1 MIEAILGI
9 LSGSVPLVTAYFNYR
24 LKLLDNKLKNCEES
38 HKSAKEK
45 LIELERLHYENKAQ
59 IRKSE

>member
-9 LSGSVPLVTAYFNYR
+9 LSGSVPLVTAYFNYK

-38 HKSAKEK
+38 HKATKEK
-45 LIELERLHYENKAQ
+45 LVELERLHYENKAQ
-59 IRKSE
+59 IRKSL